1 MKENANMPMSTR
13 RALCGLLTVTALSTV
28 SLGAL
33 AAPPKP
39 APANDERPK
48 AVTELFKDGERR
60 YDAGDYAD
68 ALSDFEAV
76 DGREASAETARFIG
90 LCQDKLGHF
99 HPAVRAYERFL
110 AEPPAKLAGEV
121 GAIVRR
127 VDEIKAMPAKLRIE
141 TVPAGSTVTIDGAV
155 QMQPSPLDVTLAP
168 GKHLIH
174 VAAPDYDALERDVD
188 ASFASTQNVSMAL
201 TAKLAPPAP
210 PPPTIVIAPPAP
222 TEPLRAPPPPPPPA
236 VTRRTVALA
245 AAGVAVVGAGVATV
259 FGVLALHNKSEYQSG
274 PTYLNSD
281 KGNNDAAYA
290 DGGIALAV
298 AAGVTSLVLFL
309 TSDPKDCGVECV
321 SSVKKP
327 TTAFSASPFVTPHGA
342 GAGAV
347 LRF

>member
-1 MKENANMPMSTR
+1 MKENMPTSTR
-13 RALCGLLTVTALSTV
+13 RALCGLLTLTALSTV
-28 SLGAL
+28 SLGAF

-39 APANDERPK
+39 APAAEARPK
-48 AVTELFKDGERR
+48 AVAELLKDGVRK
-60 YDAGDYAD
+60 YDAGNYAD

-110 AEPPAKLAGEV
+110 SAPPAKLVGEV

-127 VDEIKAMPAKLRIE
+127 VDEIKAMPAKLHIE
-141 TVPAGSTVTIDGAV
+141 TVPAGATVTIDGAV
-155 QMQPSPLDVTLAP
+155 QMQPSPLEVTLAP
-168 GKHLIH
+168 GRHRIH

-188 ASFASTQNVSMAL
+188 ASFASTQNVAMQLSS
-201 TAKLAPPAP
+201 KPPPPAP
-210 PPPTIVIAPPAP
+210 PPPTIVV
-222 TEPLRAPPPPPPPA
+222 APPPPPEPLRPPPPPPRPA

-259 FGVLALHNKSEYQSG
+259 FGVLALNNKSEYQSG
-274 PTYLNSD
+274 PTYSNSE

-290 DGGIALAV
+290 DGGIALAL

-327 TTAFSASPFVTPHGA
+327 TTTFSASPFVTPHGA